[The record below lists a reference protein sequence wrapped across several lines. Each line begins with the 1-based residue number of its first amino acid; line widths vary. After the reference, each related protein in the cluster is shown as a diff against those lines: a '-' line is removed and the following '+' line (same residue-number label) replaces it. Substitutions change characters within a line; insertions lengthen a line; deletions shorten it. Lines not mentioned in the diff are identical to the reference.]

1 MKWKIV
7 SLELFLLLLYLD
19 ASSQRLEKK
28 LKPSDVMINKVEAVV
43 GQNLIL
49 SSDIE
54 NEFHQAQ
61 AQGVKL
67 PDRCSIIEELLF
79 NKLLVHQAE
88 IDSITVNDQ
97 QVQQE
102 LDQRMRYY
110 ISQVGSEEKLEE
122 FYGKTIAELKE
133 DFRDDVKNLL
143 LARTMQSKI
152 TGDTKVSPSEVRAYF
167 NSLPEDSLPLID
179 AEYEIAQ
186 IIKKPG
192 IDEAEKIR
200 VREKLEAIRNRIVN
214 GEDFST
220 LAVLYSDDTES
231 AKRGGELGFVG
242 RTDLV
247 PEFSAEAFNLR
258 GKEISRIVESPF
270 GYHIIQLIARRGE
283 MINVRHILMIPKPS
297 QDNFLKAQRL
307 LDSLRVEIADKKS
320 ISFEEAALRFSDDS
334 ESKNNGGIMFNPRQ
348 GNTRFSAEEMEP
360 GLFFIVDKLKS
371 GEVSPV
377 SRAAG
382 QDGKPACKLVQ
393 LKSRTQPH
401 RANPR
406 DDYQRLQQMALLQK
420 QAKLVNDWVNKKRKT
435 TFIKISGDYSSCRF
449 KNQWTDTQQ

>member
-1 MKWKIV
+1 
-7 SLELFLLLLYLD
+7 
-19 ASSQRLEKK
+19 
-28 LKPSDVMINKVEAVV
+28 
-43 GQNLIL
+43 
-49 SSDIE
+49 
-54 NEFHQAQ
+54 
-61 AQGVKL
+61 
-67 PDRCSIIEELLF
+67 
-79 NKLLVHQAE
+79 
-88 IDSITVNDQ
+88 
-97 QVQQE
+97 
-102 LDQRMRYY
+102 
-110 ISQVGSEEKLEE
+110 
-122 FYGKTIAELKE
+122 
-133 DFRDDVKNLL
+133 
-143 LARTMQSKI
+143 MQSKI
-152 TGDTKVSPSEVRAYF
+152 TGDTKVSPSEVRAYY
-167 NSLPEDSLPLID
+167 NTLPNDSLPLID

-186 IIKKPG
+186 IVKKPG
-192 IDEAEKIR
+192 IDEVEKNR
-200 VREKLEAIRNRIVN
+200 VREKLEAIRKRIVN

-242 RTDLV
+242 RNDLV

-307 LDSLRVEIADKKS
+307 LDSLRIEIAEKKS
-320 ISFEEAALRFSDDS
+320 ISFEDAALRFSDDS

-348 GNTRFSAEEMEP
+348 GNTRFNAEEMEP
-360 GLFFIVDKLKS
+360 GLFFIVDKLKT
-371 GEVSPV
+371 GELSPV
-377 SRAAG
+377 SRSAG
-382 QDGKPACKLVQ
+382 QDGKPISKLVL

-406 DDYQRLQQMALLQK
+406 EDYQRLQQMVLMQK

-449 KNQWTDTQQ
+449 KNQWTDK